1 MTRLA
6 DILET
11 MQEQLSDATTLK
23 EFARRA
29 MEALEDG
36 EALAALGYTDEDQA
50 VIEQAHEYYRQI
62 VDAEMTADK
71 FTMHADGNVGF
82 DGTMAY
88 HVANGGKKVTFRLT
102 GKEIEMPQDTYCLA
116 SADGKRKFFEDL
128 IAVEKENE

>member
-71 FTMHADGNVGF
+71 FTMHADGNVSF
-82 DGTMAY
+82 NGTMAY
-88 HVANGGKKVTFRLT
+88 HVSNGGKKVIFRLT
-102 GKEIEMPQDTYCLA
+102 GKEIEMPQETYCLA

>member
-1 MTRLA
+1 MTRIA

-11 MQEQLSDATTLK
+11 MQEQINDATTLK

-36 EALAALGYTDEDQA
+36 EAIAALGYTDEDQA

-62 VDAEMTADK
+62 VEAEMTADK
-71 FTMHADGNVGF
+71 FTMHADGNVSF
-82 DGTMAY
+82 DSTMAY